1 MRKPFTIDY
10 VKWKNVFS
18 ENFINTGSGEIAGVV
33 CCSLPPNVDRGCYA
47 GRSDRQE
54 IETIYGLASY
64 PLRA

>member
-1 MRKPFTIDY
+1 MRKPFTIDD

-18 ENFINTGSGEIAGVV
+18 KNFISTGSGRIAGVV
-33 CCSLPPNVDRGCYA
+33 CCSLPLNVETGCYA

-54 IETIYGLASY
+54 IETIYGLVSY